1 MADAEEME
9 SVYKPTEL
17 PEGELDDLAK
27 LTNLSA
33 DTLLHEVKVR
43 YDADVIYV
51 SLIRPSRPP
60 SDFLSLVLLLTF
72 LDGRSSFVVVVSAYP
87 SLLSLLFSF
96 LSVLLPSRTVYGF
109 YFTRGLM
116 GTESFR

>member
-43 YDADVIYV
+43 YDADTIYV
-51 SLIRPSRPP
+51 SRLGSHARPL
-60 SDFLSLVLLLTF
+60 FF
-72 LDGRSSFVVVVSAYP
+72 H
-87 SLLSLLFSF
+87 LLF
-96 LSVLLPSRTVYGF
+96 LR
-109 YFTRGLM
+109 
-116 GTESFR
+116 